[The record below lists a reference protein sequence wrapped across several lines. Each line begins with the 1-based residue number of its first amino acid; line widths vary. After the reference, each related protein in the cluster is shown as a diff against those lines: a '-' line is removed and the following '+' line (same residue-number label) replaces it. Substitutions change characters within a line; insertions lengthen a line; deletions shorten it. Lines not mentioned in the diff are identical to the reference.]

1 MGKLLGSGAFGEVYL
16 CYDRDTGREL
26 AVKQVALT
34 SMNAEASKVSRTREI
49 TGWEESHFNWYE
61 CCSV

>member
-1 MGKLLGSGAFGEVYL
+1 
-16 CYDRDTGREL
+16 
-26 AVKQVALT
+26 
-34 SMNAEASKVSRTREI
+34 MNAEASKVSRTREI